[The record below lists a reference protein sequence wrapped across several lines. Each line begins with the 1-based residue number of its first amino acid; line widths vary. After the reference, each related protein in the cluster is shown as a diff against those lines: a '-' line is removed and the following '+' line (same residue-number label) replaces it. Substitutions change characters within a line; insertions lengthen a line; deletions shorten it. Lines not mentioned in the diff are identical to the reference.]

1 MGQGKGGVMMQTNTI
16 ETFIFSELDD
26 EAKETAINNY
36 REGNLEYDW
45 WDNVYYDAT
54 EIGKIIGIDIDRIYF
69 SGFSSQGDGA
79 CFEGDYSY
87 KKGSVKAIK
96 AYAPLD
102 KDLHQIAIDLSKVQR
117 PAFYKLSATVKQ
129 QGFYMHENCTTID
142 VLNDGYWGDWATVDH
157 EEGIKEALRSF
168 MQWIYSS
175 LEKGHDWLN
184 ADEQIIESIEANE
197 HVFLANGESTYYI

>member
-1 MGQGKGGVMMQTNTI
+1 MKTNTI
-16 ETFIFSELDD
+16 QTFTFNELD
-26 EAKETAINNY
+26 ESAKETAIQNY
-36 REGNLEYDW
+36 REGNLEYNW
-45 WDNVYYDAT
+45 WEWVYEDAKA
-54 EIGKIIGIDIDRIYF
+54 IGALMGIDIDKIYF
-69 SGFSSQGDGA
+69 SGFWSQGDGA

-87 KKGSVKAIK
+87 AKGSVKAIK

-102 KDLHQIAIDLSKVQR
+102 KELHQIALDLSKVQR

-129 QGFYMHENCTTID
+129 QGHYMHELCTDIT
-142 VLNDGYWGDWATVDH
+142 VYDGTSDFCYATDDQ
-157 EEGIKEALRSF
+157 EEGVKEALRSF

-175 LEKGHDWLN
+175 LEKEHDWLN